1 MLCPVAEARYGEEA
15 QVALH
20 LAAYDRWA
28 GFAAEL
34 EAATGAEVGLRHNG
48 TIAVAL
54 DADDLRALD
63 AIRRFQEELGLE
75 VQRLRSGECRAL
87 EPMLSPRVR
96 GGVRVDRESSVDP
109 RRVCAALIG
118 AARAAGVQLVEQQMT
133 EVLVG
138 GGRVRGVALED
149 GDVVAG
155 DHVILALGPW
165 SAAVAGVPV
174 KGQILRLRFDPVS
187 PPVTRNVHG
196 LVHGWSIYLVPRTD
210 GELVIGATVEEKG
223 FDTTVTAGGVRELLD
238 AAVELVP
245 TVAELE
251 QVEALA
257 RLRPASADHA
267 PVIGPTSLE
276 GLVLATGHHRNG
288 VLLAPI
294 TADAVASLLID
305 GTLPPEVAPFTI
317 ERFRR

>member
-1 MLCPVAEARYGEEA
+1 
-15 QVALH
+15 
-20 LAAYDRWA
+20 
-28 GFAAEL
+28 
-34 EAATGAEVGLRHNG
+34 
-48 TIAVAL
+48 
-54 DADDLRALD
+54 
-63 AIRRFQEELGLE
+63 
-75 VQRLRSGECRAL
+75 
-87 EPMLSPRVR
+87 
-96 GGVRVDRESSVDP
+96 
-109 RRVCAALIG
+109 
-118 AARAAGVQLVEQQMT
+118 
-133 EVLVG
+133 
-138 GGRVRGVALED
+138 
-149 GDVVAG
+149 
-155 DHVILALGPW
+155 
-165 SAAVAGVPV
+165 VAGVPAEAAPPVRPV